1 MLNSESLSQLVLVRV
16 SLLVICLDAYR
27 DELVMKL
34 DHCNDCHQGVG
45 IPCNL
50 V

>member
-16 SLLVICLDAYR
+16 SLLVICLDACH
-27 DELVMKL
+27 DELVMNL
-34 DHCNDCHQGVG
+34 DLCIDCHQGVG

>member
-1 MLNSESLSQLVLVRV
+1 
-16 SLLVICLDAYR
+16 LLVICLDACH

-34 DHCNDCHQGVG
+34 DLGNDCHQCVG